1 MCLHLLSWK
10 GFGKGVK
17 EGCQPGRDRS
27 PVVLFA
33 QVSKSSFDVFAA
45 DSSAGEGVHGELPLF
60 PAGVAQGCVPHGAS
74 RRLCPCAIR
83 FSPEENKD
91 YSHELTCITTRG
103 RIVVPI
109 RAIAARAVLD
119 FPEQLDFSRC
129 PVKSSSQKTLLLRNS
144 GNLEAR
150 FQLSTQSPFSM
161 TPATGAL
168 GAGGTVQVTVGFH
181 ALTAGDHCG
190 CLAVCCS
197 TGKERIH
204 THLHGEAVDVN
215 VGLSTNSVELDKTL
229 ITMSSH
235 RTVCAPP
242 RAGRESRLHLRG
254 EGQGPVVEL
263 SCDTLDLGDIFVN
276 TPPCL

>member
-1 MCLHLLSWK
+1 MESCPYFQLACPR
-10 GFGKGVK
+10 GVYHK
-17 EGCQPGRDRS
+17 
-27 PVVLFA
+27 V
-33 QVSKSSFDVFAA
+33 
-45 DSSAGEGVHGELPLF
+45 
-60 PAGVAQGCVPHGAS
+60 PAGTSAPVCIH
-74 RRLCPCAIR
+74 

-109 RAIAARAVLD
+109 WAIAARAVLD

-144 GNLEAR
+144 GNLEAH
-150 FQLSTQSPFSM
+150 FQLSTQSPFSV
-161 TPATGAL
+161 TLATGAL

-242 RAGRESRLHLRG
+242 RAGRESRLPLQLRG

-276 TPPCL
+276 TPHVCEMSSRAGDGC